1 MARTKGGRE
10 SALVRQI
17 LRELE
22 KTPGVA
28 VRKRHGTAMGK
39 AGDPDLSGC
48 YRGRHFELEV
58 KRPGNEPTPLQWAR
72 LEEWRQA
79 GALTGVVHNANEAR
93 ACLELGEETQ

>member
-1 MARTKGGRE
+1 MAHTTGGRE
-10 SALVRQI
+10 SSLVRTI

-22 KTPGVA
+22 KVPGLM

-48 YRGRHFELEV
+48 LEGRHFELEV

-72 LEEWRQA
+72 LAQWHA
-79 GALTGVVHNANEAR
+79 SGALIGVVHNAKEAL
-93 ACLELGEETQ
+93 ACLGIERKS